1 MYEGLGT
8 DPDPNVR
15 ILYIDVDLDAR
26 ILKNNPDSNGR
37 LPYTLIFPAKSI
49 LRLNWSL
56 IFFLRIG
63 GWFLGS
69 LTTAKRTVGSKPS
82 RLKAQVLTISNY
94 CHWPTLSKKVK
105 RYKVLSKKCT
115 TKSTFH
121 LKNESARFCIK
132 DAHSSVQSR
141 LLDDEHRW
149 ED

>member
-8 DPDPNVR
+8 DPDPNVK

-37 LPYTLIFPAKSI
+37 LPYTLIFPAKWI

-82 RLKAQVLTISNY
+82 RLKAQVLSISNS
-94 CHWPTLSKKVK
+94 CHWPRFDLQVEFVFLNPSYNDAEIDWDTALIKVK
-105 RYKVLSKKCT
+105 GQV
-115 TKSTFH
+115 F
-121 LKNESARFCIK
+121 
-132 DAHSSVQSR
+132 
-141 LLDDEHRW
+141 
-149 ED
+149 